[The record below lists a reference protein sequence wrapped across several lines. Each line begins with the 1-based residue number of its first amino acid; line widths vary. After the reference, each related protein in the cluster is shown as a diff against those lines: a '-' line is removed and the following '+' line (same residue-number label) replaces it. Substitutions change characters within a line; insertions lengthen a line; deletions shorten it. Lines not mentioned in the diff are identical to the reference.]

1 MIKAKQV
8 NIKKNKCFTVDMN
21 DLDPFLL
28 DIKKKSSKGIDIY
41 YINYI
46 QENFNSSNPLCVKI
60 NSATGYFKEKN
71 DDKYLI
77 LDSTKEYE
85 SVWSEIKSEIKRIN
99 GGEEVFYEKSYCKVS
114 INTEDDLPLKE
125 SLKFLTLTVNINL
138 VLQANNKLYPQIYLD
153 ECFYELKILYKKI

>member
-1 MIKAKQV
+1 
-8 NIKKNKCFTVDMN
+8 MN

-28 DIKKKSSKGIDIY
+28 DIKKKSSKEIDIY

-46 QENFNSSNPLCVKI
+46 QKKFNSSNPLRIKI

-71 DDKYLI
+71 DEKYLI

-114 INTEDDLPLKE
+114 INTEDDLPLKK
-125 SLKFLTLTVNINL
+125 SLKFLTLTLNINL
-138 VLQANNKLYPQIYLD
+138 VFQANNKFYPQIYLD
-153 ECFYELKILYKKI
+153 ECFDELQILYKKI

>member
-1 MIKAKQV
+1 MS
-8 NIKKNKCFTVDMN
+8 

-28 DIKKKSSKGIDIY
+28 DIKKRSSKEIDTY

-46 QENFNSSNPLCVKI
+46 QENFNSSNPLYVKI
-60 NSATGYFKEKN
+60 NSGTGYFKEKN

-77 LDSTKEYE
+77 LDSSKEYE
-85 SVWSEIKSEIKRIN
+85 NVWSEMKSEIKRIS
-99 GGEEVFYEKSYCKVS
+99 GGEEVFYEKSYCKVC
-114 INTEDDLPLKE
+114 INTEDDFPLKE

-153 ECFYELKILYKKI
+153 ECFYEL

>member
-1 MIKAKQV
+1 M
-8 NIKKNKCFTVDMN
+8 
-21 DLDPFLL
+21 
-28 DIKKKSSKGIDIY
+28 
-41 YINYI
+41 
-46 QENFNSSNPLCVKI
+46 CVKI
-60 NSATGYFKEKN
+60 NSATEYFKEKS

-85 SVWSEIKSEIKRIN
+85 KVWCEIKSEIKRIN

-153 ECFYELKILYKKI
+153 ECFYEL